1 MELIMIMAA
10 AAVVV
15 DDDLL
20 SYYKPLQKIFYKLLV
35 YGISIFKIAYD
46 ITDSDEL
53 INVITV

>member
-10 AAVVV
+10 AAVV